1 MERHPLIYTACMD
14 VEPAFIPTFK
24 RWYASR
30 HAPDLLAAGFY
41 SAHAYYAQV
50 GEPLV
55 CDVYQIPGVEVLS
68 SPSYRDIAT
77 KDPERAAVLARVHN
91 VSYTVY
97 EQIAT
102 IGLPEPGDWDRGER
116 RGGIGQPC
124 LTRLCFDAGS
134 AADEPLRR
142 WFREVLAP
150 RLGSLP
156 GFRGSRLCRQ
166 SGRHPAARETLPEWA
181 IVSEWGNDRAAAREG
196 APADVVGWYRASS
209 PAEIGQPLYSV
220 ARLEFGLVKP

>member
-1 MERHPLIYTACMD
+1 MVKAVANGLRCAAEVRTQWLT
-14 VEPAFIPTFK
+14 PAVVND
-24 RWYASR
+24 AVMSR
-30 HAPDLLAAGFY
+30 IAREAAAGV
-41 SAHAYYAQV
+41 V
-50 GEPLV
+50 GEDNV
-55 CDVYQIPGVEVLS
+55 VDVYQIHGVEVFS

-77 KDPERAAVLARVHN
+77 KDPERAAVLARVHD

-124 LTRLCFDAGS
+124 LTRLCFDAAD
-134 AADEPLRR
+134 AAAEQLRR
-142 WFREVLAP
+142 WFRDQVAP

-156 GFRGSRLCRQ
+156 GFRVSRLCRQ